1 VGKLT
6 PVRPKAIRAAVSSF
20 NFNQAGVASEINVL
34 SGDGIGAL
42 SGDRIGALSIDATTA
57 LSGDSSGALSGTT
70 IEALLGEAIER
81 LDKAFPLK
89 GQ

>member
-6 PVRPKAIRAAVSSF
+6 PVRPSAIRAPVSSF
-20 NFNQAGVASEINVL
+20 NLNQAGVASEINVL

-42 SGDRIGALSIDATTA
+42 SGDRIGALSVDATTA
-57 LSGDSSGALSGTT
+57 LSSDATAPLSAETT
-70 IEALLGEAIER
+70 EALLDETTDR